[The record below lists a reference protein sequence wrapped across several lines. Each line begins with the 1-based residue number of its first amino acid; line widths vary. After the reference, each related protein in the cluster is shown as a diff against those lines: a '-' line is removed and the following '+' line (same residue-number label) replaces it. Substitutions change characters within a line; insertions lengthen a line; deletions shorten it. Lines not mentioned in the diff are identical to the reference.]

1 VSEFNGAKRPCLVD
15 SNNDGQVGLAD
26 VSDWVNNFNGNA
38 GIGIPQGNG
47 TFLPAKPACACP

>member
-1 VSEFNGAKRPCLVD
+1 
-15 SNNDGQVGLAD
+15 
-26 VSDWVNNFNGNA
+26 VNNFNGNA

>member
-1 VSEFNGAKRPCLVD
+1 
-15 SNNDGQVGLAD
+15 